1 MTQGTAGCRKA
12 LVGMPRKSGF
22 VFPILD
28 YESVTLA
35 TDPEF
40 MALLEKSRQSVREG
54 RVYTTEEMRK
64 LFEDDQDG

>member
-1 MTQGTAGCRKA
+1 MVLYFLYSGVALAA
-12 LVGMPRKSGF
+12 LVP
-22 VFPILD
+22 LENTD

>member
-1 MTQGTAGCRKA
+1 LTVELPAA
-12 LVGMPRKSGF
+12 LVP
-22 VFPILD
+22 LENTD

>member
-1 MTQGTAGCRKA
+1 MSLMIMFKGVALAA
-12 LVGMPRKSGF
+12 LVP
-22 VFPILD
+22 LENTD

>member
-1 MTQGTAGCRKA
+1 LGNDKRLTVELPAA
-12 LVGMPRKSGF
+12 LVP
-22 VFPILD
+22 LENTD